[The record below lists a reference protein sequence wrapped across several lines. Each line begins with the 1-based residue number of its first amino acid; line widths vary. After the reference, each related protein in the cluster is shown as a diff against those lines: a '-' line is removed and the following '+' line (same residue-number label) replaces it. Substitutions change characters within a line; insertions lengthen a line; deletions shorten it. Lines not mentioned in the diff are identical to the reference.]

1 MPSGDGTGAST
12 VGPSASGVLSP
23 VPRSRTNG
31 TLGCVSPISTLE
43 GAFRFHDLRHYAVST
58 LIAQRADIKL
68 LQAIAGHASATVT
81 LDTYGH
87 LMVERVTEAASLYD
101 PLDERLGRFR
111 AVSE

>member
-1 MPSGDGTGAST
+1 VGTPLNPRNFERREFKRALRGA
-12 VGPSASGVLSP
+12 G
-23 VPRSRTNG
+23 
-31 TLGCVSPISTLE
+31 LE

-58 LIAQRADIKL
+58 LIAQRADVKL

-87 LMVERVTEAASLYD
+87 LMLERVTEAASLYD
-101 PLDERLGRFR
+101 PLGERFGLVQ